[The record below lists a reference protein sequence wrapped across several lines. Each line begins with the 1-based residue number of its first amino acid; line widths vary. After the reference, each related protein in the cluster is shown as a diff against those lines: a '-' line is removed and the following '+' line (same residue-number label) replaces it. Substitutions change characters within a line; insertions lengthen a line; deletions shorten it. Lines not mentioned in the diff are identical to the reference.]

1 VSVIVVRPATPDRW
15 PDVAALFAG
24 DGPKGCWCQY
34 WRQSSGD
41 YSRGAP
47 GSGELRLHEQVDDG
61 PPAPGL
67 IAYLGDVPVGWCGF
81 GPRSSMERLVRSR
94 TIPQIDEQ
102 PVWSIVCFKVEVG
115 YRRRGVTHALLA
127 AAVDH
132 ARDRGA
138 PILEAYP
145 IDPEGAR
152 LDVAFSYVGF
162 TSVFEAAGFTRVLET
177 DAKSASRPRWLM
189 RLDLRGPDA

>member
-1 VSVIVVRPATPDRW
+1 VIDVRPATPERW
-15 PDVAALFAG
+15 ADVAALFAG
-24 DGPKGCWCQY
+24 DGPMGCWCQY

-41 YSRGAP
+41 YSRAGGSP
-47 GSGELRLHEQVDDG
+47 GSRERRLQAAVSAG

-67 IAYLGDVPVGWCGF
+67 IAYIDDAPAGWCGF

-94 TIPQIDEQ
+94 TIPTIDAQ
-102 PVWSIVCFKVEVG
+102 PVWSIVCFKVQVG

-127 AAVDH
+127 AAVAH
-132 ARDRGA
+132 ARMHGA
-138 PILEAYP
+138 PMLEAYP

-162 TSVFEAAGFTRVLET
+162 TGVFEAAGFMRVLET
-177 DAKSASRPRWLM
+177 DARSAGRRRWLM
-189 RLDLRGPDA
+189 RLDLRE